1 DGVDYGVGYYRNYHR
16 GVSENFIENASWIRL
31 RNLTVSYRLSDNIL
45 KNSFINDVNL
55 SLTANNLWLHTDY
68 SGFDPEASSTSSASV
83 VDGFSGFTYPA
94 TRSYLFTIALTL

>member
-1 DGVDYGVGYYRNYHR
+1 
-16 GVSENFIENASWIRL
+16 
-31 RNLTVSYRLSDNIL
+31 
-45 KNSFINDVNL
+45 VNL
-55 SLTANNLWLHTDY
+55 SLTANNLWLQTDY